1 MIVSH
6 TKFVPYHEVLDHLRL
21 GWCPSPALAGTHHGE
36 YSVLML
42 WQCDCDPPEFRK
54 LELERRT

>member
-6 TKFVPYHEVLDHLRL
+6 TKFVPHHEVLDHMRL

-42 WQCDCDPPEFRK
+42 WQCDCDPRMPVREAR
-54 LELERRT
+54 